1 MESNEI
7 RLELF
12 RIKKTLNMSQIA
24 RSLDPP
30 VTTTAVIRVV
40 NREFVSI
47 RIMEAISVAIGMD
60 KKYVFPEYFL
70 ERKKNKP

>member
-1 MESNEI
+1 MKSDEI

-12 RIKKTLNMSQIA
+12 KVKKKINMSQIA

-30 VTTTAVIRVV
+30 VTTTAVMRVV

-47 RIMEAISVAIGMD
+47 RIMEAISSAIGHD

-70 ERKKNKP
+70 KNE

>member
-1 MESNEI
+1 MESDEI

-12 RIKKTLNMSQIA
+12 KIKKKLNMSQIA

-47 RIMEAISVAIGMD
+47 RIMEAIAAAINHD

-70 ERKKNKP
+70 KNK

>member
-1 MESNEI
+1 MESDEI

-12 RIKKTLNMSQIA
+12 KIKKKLNMSQIA
-24 RSLDPP
+24 RSLNPP

-47 RIMEAISVAIGMD
+47 RIMEAVAAAIGQD
-60 KKYVFPEYFL
+60 KKYVFPEYFI
-70 ERKKNKP
+70 KK